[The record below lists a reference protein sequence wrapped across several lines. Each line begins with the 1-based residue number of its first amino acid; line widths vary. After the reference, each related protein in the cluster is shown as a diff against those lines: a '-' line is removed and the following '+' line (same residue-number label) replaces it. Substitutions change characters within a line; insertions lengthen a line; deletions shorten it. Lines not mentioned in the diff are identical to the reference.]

1 MALKKQ
7 TFTRRFKILSVLAF
21 TLVFF
26 GTLCAQITKE
36 ELSRTIDIGKLQH
49 PYLYFNQ
56 ADKPAI
62 LKRIQTDPECRDI
75 MAGILAEGHRL
86 LYVPVKNP
94 PPPRLQHPRY
104 SATPDEANAYA
115 SEISQGSV
123 KLAFLYQMTGDVKYG
138 RKAIEFAVA
147 LCDLVEWVEQAHK
160 FDIIYP
166 RVWPW
171 NVPDD
176 RVVFTYDI
184 FASER
189 AIAVSTVYDWV
200 YPELTRIERDKMRNG
215 LLEKA
220 ITKVRGNYEFF
231 WWATAYRCNWSAICY
246 SGLGISSMSL
256 LKENPQLLDV
266 VAETYNRMNLTFD
279 QIGDE
284 GGWQEGRGYYGYM
297 MRVSVHFMDILK
309 RLSGGK
315 YNLFTHKKVSAH
327 PFDFPLFSLTANFED
342 SEGSAVGPT
351 MAVNK
356 LTEETGNTTAAWYR
370 EKFLAEG
377 STLFDILWPRPHV
390 KAVEPEQKSAYFKN
404 INWAILRSDF
414 FDPSA
419 FTIACKAGY
428 NDDPHH
434 GHLDCG
440 QFILTWHD
448 IPFIRDIGRMRYDEI
463 YFNEERWVYPY
474 ASSDGHNLIFVN
486 GEKQIPAKLK
496 DQPWKEGIGGNILRF
511 ETSAMR
517 DYVLMDPTHAYPG
530 KELRKWRRNIVL
542 DKPVTTL
549 IVDEVESAPGAR
561 IEARFF
567 PAVAA
572 TQARPGREARF
583 PLPTGVD
590 YKLFRD
596 HVLLSAHRNTL
607 AMIPLVLE
615 NGFDIIEAKIP
626 AIPATEDAQLSW
638 IPFLESVT
646 TAKAKTTVLATLFLP
661 VSDQKEAESV
671 VKSATISRV
680 NATQVEVKV
689 ERAGSA
695 YRWLFEKGKDGL
707 VLAK

>member
-1 MALKKQ
+1 MTKQ
-7 TFTRRFKILSVLAF
+7 HFTQWYMIPSTLALAF
-21 TLVFF
+21 VLSATVR
-26 GTLCAQITKE
+26 AQITKE
-36 ELSRTIDIGKLQH
+36 DLTRTINIEKLQH
-49 PYLYFNQ
+49 PYLYFNE

-75 MAGILAEGHRL
+75 MAGLLAEGHRL

-115 SEISQGSV
+115 SEISQGAV
-123 KLAFLYQMTGDVKYG
+123 KLAFLYQMTGEVKYA

-147 LCDLVEWVEQAHK
+147 MCDLVEWVEQAHK

-200 YPELTRIERDKMRNG
+200 YPVLTKIERDKIRNG

-231 WWATAYRCNWSAICY
+231 WWATAHRCNWSVICY

-256 LKENPQLLDV
+256 LKESPQLLDV
-266 VAETYNRMNLTFD
+266 VAETYNRINLTFD
-279 QIGDE
+279 QIGDD

-297 MRVSVHFMDILK
+297 MRVGVHFMDIMK

-315 YNLFTHKKVSAH
+315 YNLFAHKKVSSH
-327 PFDFPLFSLTANFED
+327 PFDFALYGLTANFED
-342 SEGSAVGPT
+342 SEGGVVGPT
-351 MAVNK
+351 MTVDK
-356 LTEETGNTTAAWYR
+356 LTDETGNSTSAWYR
-370 EKFLAEG
+370 EKFLGEG
-377 STLFDILWPRPHV
+377 TTLFDILWPRTKV
-390 KAVEPEQKSAYFKN
+390 KAVEPAQKSGFFKS

-414 FDPSA
+414 LDPSS

-448 IPFIRDIGRMRYDEI
+448 IPFIRDLGRMRYDEL
-463 YFNEERWVYPY
+463 YFNEDRWMYPY
-474 ASSDGHNLIFVN
+474 ASSRGHNLISVN
-486 GEKQIPAKLK
+486 GEEQIPAKLK
-496 DQPWKEGIGGNILRF
+496 DQPWKEGIGGEILKF
-511 ETSAMR
+511 ETSAKR

-530 KELRKWRRNIVL
+530 KELKRWHRNIIL
-542 DKPVTTL
+542 EKPVTL
-549 IVDEVESAPGAR
+549 LVFDEVDAAPGSK

-567 PAVAA
+567 PAVAS
-572 TQARPGREARF
+572 TQARPGREARA
-583 PLPTGVD
+583 PLPIGVD

-596 HVLLSAHRNTL
+596 HVLLTAQRNTL
-607 AMIPLVLE
+607 VMIPLVLE
-615 NGFDIIEAKIP
+615 NGIEIAEDRMP
-626 AIPATEDAQLSW
+626 AMPVTEDAQLNW
-638 IPFLESVT
+638 IPFLKST
-646 TAKAKTTVLATLFLP
+646 TKAKAKTTVMATIFVP
-661 VSDQKEAESV
+661 VGDQKQAEDV
-671 VKSATISRV
+671 VKTAAIHQV
-680 NATQVEVKV
+680 NATQIEVSV
-689 ERAGSA
+689 ERSGSVS
-695 YRWLFEKGKDGL
+695 RWLFEKGKDGYVL
-707 VLAK
+707 VK